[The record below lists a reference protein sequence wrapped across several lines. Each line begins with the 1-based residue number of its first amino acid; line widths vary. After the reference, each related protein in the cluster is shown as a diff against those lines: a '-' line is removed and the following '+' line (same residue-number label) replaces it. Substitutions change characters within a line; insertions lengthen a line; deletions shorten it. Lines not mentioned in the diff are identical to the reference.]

1 MVMMRNLSM
10 VGVSVLS
17 LLACAQNTPG
27 LPTEVLPPPDV
38 VSQSPQA
45 GLATVRVI
53 VQFNQPLAYGD
64 EAFLKTLQQ
73 QAQARLRYIA
83 AVSSD
88 THVYSVQ
95 LPADQNPAPALQ
107 RLRALPSVV
116 RVEIDETAKAH

>member
-1 MVMMRNLSM
+1 MMMRSLC
-10 VGVSVLS
+10 VAGVSVLS

-38 VSQSPQA
+38 VSQSPEP

-53 VQFNQPLAYGD
+53 VQFNQPQAYGD
-64 EAFLKTLQQ
+64 AAFLKTLQK
-73 QAQARLRYIA
+73 QAQARVRYLA
-83 AVSSD
+83 AVSDD

-95 LPADQNPAPALQ
+95 LPADQNPTPALQ
-107 RLRALPSVV
+107 RLRALPSII